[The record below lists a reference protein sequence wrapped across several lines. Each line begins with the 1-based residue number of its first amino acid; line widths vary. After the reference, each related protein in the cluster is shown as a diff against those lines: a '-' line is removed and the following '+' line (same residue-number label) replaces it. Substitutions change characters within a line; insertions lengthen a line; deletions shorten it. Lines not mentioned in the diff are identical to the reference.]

1 MKSVFIAYQC
11 DTWLSHDSA
20 EIIGIFTTR
29 KKAIREVV
37 KECRTLVTREE
48 PGMKKCEIEDIVDE
62 AKSELED
69 NLQTYSMSHYDVNYL
84 IEEIDLNTNIL

>member
-1 MKSVFIAYQC
+1 MKSVFVAYQC
-11 DTWLSHDSA
+11 DAWLSHDSA

-37 KECRTLVTREE
+37 KECRIVVKNEE
-48 PGMKKCEIEDIVDE
+48 PGLKKCEIEDIVDE

-69 NLQTYSMSHYDVNYL
+69 NWQTYSMNHYNVNYIIDE
-84 IEEIDLNTNIL
+84 IELNTNIL